1 MMMALL
7 PFKPGFQI
15 PKSWKKR
22 YRRKNKL
29 RRRRRRRSV
38 YVLPTLKWLRNMRWT
53 FSKDRFIA
61 RSAFRWT
68 WIYNT
73 YHGGSKYPHR
83 AWFGGVHFFGLPR
96 FGGGSILP
104 LRASHGAV
112 SSRLP
117 VKQSLRNR
125 LTELEELD
133 ERRRV
138 AAQNIEAIQRRR
150 KITFDK
156 RNKKRA
162 LEPGM
167 LVMIQDARKL
177 EFPGKFDALWMG
189 PYVVKEVFPNNSLQ
203 LETLNGESFPWRTS
217 GSRCK
222 QFRVWK
228 SPLACLARD
237 SWVQSRMVVGEY
249 KPKMRTYMW
258 S

>member
-1 MMMALL
+1 MPLFGVTTRATPFSLVFGIEATLPIEFEVEAL
-7 PFKPGFQI
+7 
-15 PKSWKKR
+15 R
-22 YRRKNKL
+22 
-29 RRRRRRRSV
+29 V
-38 YVLPTLKWLRNMRWT
+38 
-53 FSKDRFIA
+53 
-61 RSAFRWT
+61 
-68 WIYNT
+68 
-73 YHGGSKYPHR
+73 
-83 AWFGGVHFFGLPR
+83 
-96 FGGGSILP
+96 
-104 LRASHGAV
+104 AV

-117 VKQSLRNR
+117 VRQSLRNI
-125 LTELEELD
+125 LTELKELD

-203 LETLNGESFPWRTS
+203 LETLNGESFPWQTS

-222 QFRVWK
+222 QFRV
-228 SPLACLARD
+228 
-237 SWVQSRMVVGEY
+237 
-249 KPKMRTYMW
+249 
-258 S
+258 